1 MLATCAVRGELMLL
15 QPNRQQPPRQA
26 SRPEGRPPQSS
37 RGKLFF
43 AAGLVCL
50 LCGAPWSSTTAGT
63 GESEATGPRN
73 GAEPSAALLPRSEPG
88 TTATRSPPHPAE
100 PDPGA
105 GSPAPREG
113 TSDKPA
119 ESAPPEAAGPAVESV
134 DVLRALE
141 RRGLQTFVKA
151 LQAAGLDR
159 TLQGPGPYT
168 LFAPTETAWKRM
180 SSEKMAALFSD
191 RSRLRAILAT
201 HILKGR
207 VLGKSVVILKNALM
221 MSGAIVPIDGSHG
234 LHQTRISGATVVGP
248 DVICKNGVVHL
259 IDGVMQLPE
268 RKSKALSEKAALSA
282 PQGDEAATSPVAT
295 GKADAAPRRSA
306 KKAASGQKVGD
317 VGRVD
322 RAGGA
327 SSSGPG

>member
-1 MLATCAVRGELMLL
+1 MPL

-26 SRPEGRPPQSS
+26 SRPERRPLQSS
-37 RGKLFF
+37 RGKPLFV
-43 AAGLVCL
+43 ACLVWL
-50 LCGAPWSSTTAGT
+50 LGGAPWTAAVAGT
-63 GESEATGPRN
+63 GDPDSAGPRAEPPAALAVKAEPGIGATG
-73 GAEPSAALLPRSEPG
+73 
-88 TTATRSPPHPAE
+88 ATRSPSRPAE

-105 GSPAPREG
+105 GSPASPREG
-113 TSDKPA
+113 ASDKPA
-119 ESAPPEAAGPAVESV
+119 ESAPAEATGPAVESV

-180 SSEKMAALFSD
+180 SSEKMAALFAD

-268 RKSKALSEKAALSA
+268 RKSKALSDKGSA
-282 PQGDEAATSPVAT
+282 GPQGDEAAPSPVAT
-295 GKADAAPRRSA
+295 GKPDAAHRRSA
-306 KKAASGQKVGD
+306 KKSASGQVGD

-322 RAGGA
+322 QAGGT
-327 SSSGPG
+327 SGSGPG

>member
-1 MLATCAVRGELMLL
+1 MKAE
-15 QPNRQQPPRQA
+15 P
-26 SRPEGRPPQSS
+26 
-37 RGKLFF
+37 
-43 AAGLVCL
+43 AAG
-50 LCGAPWSSTTAGT
+50 
-63 GESEATGPRN
+63 
-73 GAEPSAALLPRSEPG
+73 
-88 TTATRSPPHPAE
+88 ATRSPSRPPE

-105 GSPAPREG
+105 SSPPRDG
-113 TSDKPA
+113 ASDKPA

-141 RRGLQTFVKA
+141 RRGLATFVKA

-168 LFAPTETAWKRM
+168 LFAPTETAWKKM
-180 SSEKMAALFSD
+180 SSEKVAALFAD

-234 LHQTRISGATVVGP
+234 LHQTRISGATVVGA
-248 DVICKNGVVHL
+248 DVVCKNGVVHL

-268 RKSKALSEKAALSA
+268 RKSKALADKGAAS
-282 PQGDEAATSPVAT
+282 PQGDEAAHSPVAA
-295 GKADAAPRRSA
+295 GKTDPTSRRSA
-306 KKAASGQKVGD
+306 KKSASGQKVGD
-317 VGRVD
+317 VGRVGRID
-322 RAGGA
+322 PVDGTSG
-327 SSSGPG
+327 SGPG